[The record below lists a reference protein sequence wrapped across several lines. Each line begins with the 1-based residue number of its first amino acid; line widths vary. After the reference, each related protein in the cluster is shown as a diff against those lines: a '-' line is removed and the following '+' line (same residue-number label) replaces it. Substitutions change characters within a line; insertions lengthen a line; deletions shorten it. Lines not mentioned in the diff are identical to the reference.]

1 MFCLKGYT
9 CRKEKNSEFN
19 TSDTGRKLLTV
30 KIYNVNVI
38 KKKKSNNVKILFFT
52 IGKYFLI
59 C

>member
-38 KKKKSNNVKILFFT
+38 TSNNVKILFFP